1 MTHDDAAKI
10 NNYYFSG
17 KNTSMGKKFH
27 MAKKAKQNY
36 IYGFSRYL
44 GGIRLRGGDAKRS
57 WIVICFQQASKAAL
71 TEIIASAWSASKSAS
86 QTDELQS
93 DRGKL

>member
-1 MTHDDAAKI
+1 MTHDDAAKINNYYFSRKNTSMTHDDAAKI

-36 IYGFSRYL
+36 IYGFSR
-44 GGIRLRGGDAKRS
+44 
-57 WIVICFQQASKAAL
+57 
-71 TEIIASAWSASKSAS
+71 
-86 QTDELQS
+86 
-93 DRGKL
+93 